1 MKKIIF
7 SLIALGL
14 SAGAFAQTTL
24 PSYKK
29 RPSLGLNFFFKDVTT
44 ANLITQNSLGVV
56 LSNKQW
62 AKLGDMA
69 PGVSLSYY
77 NGITDKIDFVT
88 TLGGSFTK
96 FPFSTASGIT
106 PSTNNKFLLEAT
118 AGVNLKLLPDN
129 YVVVP
134 YAHIGIGASMYA
146 GTYFAAY
153 IPTGLGLQ
161 FNLGEETFLNAMFG
175 YNNKVSA
182 TSINHFNYSI
192 GVSSPLSDKKEPVI
206 VTPPPPPAPVVV
218 EADTDG
224 DGIVDSKDKCP
235 TVAGTAKYDGCPVP
249 DTDGDGINDENDK
262 CPTVKGLPEYNGCPV
277 PDRDKDGINDV
288 DDKCPDVP
296 GVARYQGCPIPDRDK
311 DGINDEED
319 KCPDVPGVRENQ
331 GCPMVKEEVVKKVNT
346 SAKNIFFQ
354 TNSAKLLPK
363 SFPALN
369 AVVAILKEDAA
380 LKLDIEGH
388 TDITGGDKI
397 NVPLSKN
404 RAKSV
409 YDYIVS
415 QGIDAS
421 RLSSEGFASSQ
432 PIADNKTAAG
442 RALNRRVVMKPK
454 YY

>member
-14 SAGAFAQTTL
+14 SAGLFAQTL

-44 ANLITQNSLGVV
+44 AGLIAQNSVAGV

-62 AKLGDMA
+62 ANLSQMA
-69 PGVSLSYY
+69 PGLSFSYY
-77 NGITDKIDFVT
+77 NGITDHLDFT
-88 TLGGSFTK
+88 STLGGTFTK
-96 FPFSTASGIT
+96 YPFSANSGIARD
-106 PSTNNKFLLEAT
+106 NNSGFLLEAS
-118 AGVNLKLLPDN
+118 AGVNLKLLTDE
-129 YVVVP
+129 YIVVP
-134 YAHIGIGASMYA
+134 YAHVGIGASMYR
-146 GTYFAAY
+146 GNYFAAY
-153 IPTGLGLQ
+153 LPVGLGLQ
-161 FNLGEETFLNAMFG
+161 ISLGEGTYVNTLFG
-175 YNNKVSA
+175 YNNKVSNA
-182 TSINHFNYSI
+182 SINHFNYSI
-192 GVSSPLSDKKEPVI
+192 GITSPLKDKTPPV
-206 VTPPPPPAPVVV
+206 VVAPPPPPAPVVV

-262 CPTVKGLPEYNGCPV
+262 CITVKGLPQYNGCPV
-277 PDRDKDGINDV
+277 PDRDRDGINDV
-288 DDKCPDVP
+288 DDKCPDVA

-319 KCPDVPGVRENQ
+319 KCPDVPGVRENN
-331 GCPMVKEEVVKKVNT
+331 GCPLVKEEIVKKVNT
-346 SAKNIFFQ
+346 SAKAIFFQ

-369 AVVAILKEDAA
+369 AVVAVLKEDGA

-397 NVPLSKN
+397 NVPLSKD

-409 YDYIVS
+409 YDYMVS
-415 QGIDAS
+415 QGIDAA
-421 RLSSEGFASSQ
+421 RLSSEGYASSQ

-442 RALNRRVVMKPK
+442 RAQNRRVVMKLK